1 MVEELMNEEY
11 DQEGVDAF
19 MNTGRPIPGQSLM
32 NDPEQ
37 PRPFESPPEFTDFR
51 QALNYIVDELLVE
64 DVYVPIVVAIGDG
77 IPITDI
83 TMQMLYV
90 GFREGKWNPD
100 LLMLLVEPV
109 CFVLMALCEKAGVDY
124 RLTGD
129 EEDDNTPEEEQE
141 ILEGQAKNLADMAKE
156 KLEDINKVPEGAIP
170 ETITQKI
177 EALDIPTSLLE
188 RTEEPTEEGAT
199 NLLDR
204 TE

>member
-1 MVEELMNEEY
+1 MAEQLMNEEY

-19 MNTGRPIPGQSLM
+19 MNTSRPMPGQSLM

-109 CFVLMALCEKAGVDY
+109 CFVLMALCEKAGVEY

-129 EEDDNTPEEEQE
+129 EEDDTTPEEEQE

-177 EALDIPTSLLE
+177 EALDIPTY
-188 RTEEPTEEGAT
+188 
-199 NLLDR
+199 
-204 TE
+204 